1 MSFIIAVDSAA
12 NIPNEILEKYNM
24 PVISYHCTIDG
35 EDFLCYDPDRDY
47 TASCKEYYDK
57 VRKGADVRTSL
68 INSTDYINFLRPM
81 LEKGNDVALIVMSS
95 GISGSA
101 QSAKLAI
108 DELQEDFPDRKMYA
122 IDTLAASLGEG
133 LMAIKLAELR
143 EEGKNID
150 EAVKIIYDNIKYMNQ
165 YFIVGDL
172 KYLKKGGRI
181 SGAEAAIGNL
191 LNIKPILRGNTEGKI
206 VVQEKVRT
214 RNRSIE
220 TLIGYVKNN
229 ITNAENQVIALAHCD
244 VPEEASYVSQELKTR
259 CGVKDVIEIYYDL
272 CTGAHVGPGTI
283 AIFFYGKER
292 Y

>member
-1 MSFIIAVDSAA
+1 MSFIVAVDSAG
-12 NIPNEILEKYNM
+12 NIPNEVLDKYQI

-35 EDFLCYDPDRDY
+35 EEFLCYDKERDY
-47 TASCKEYYDK
+47 VASCKEYYDK
-57 VRKGADVRTSL
+57 VRAGAEVKTSL
-68 INSTDYINFLRPM
+68 INSSDFIDFLSPM
-81 LEKGNDVALIVMSS
+81 LEKGSDVALVVMSS

-101 QSAKLAI
+101 GSAKLAVE
-108 DELQEDFPDRKMYA
+108 ELQEEFPDRKIYA

-133 LMAIKLAELR
+133 LMAIKLAMLR
-143 EEGKNID
+143 DEGKNID
-150 EAVKIIYDNIKYMNQ
+150 EAVQIIYDNIKYMNQ

-220 TLIGYVKNN
+220 TLIGYVENN
-229 ITNAENQVIALAHCD
+229 ITDAENQIIGLAHCD
-244 VPEEASYVSQELKTR
+244 VPEEAAYVTAQLKER
-259 CGVKDVIEIYYDL
+259 CKVKDVYEIYYDL

>member
-1 MSFIIAVDSAA
+1 MSFIVAVDSAG
-12 NIPNEILEKYNM
+12 NIPNEVLDKYQI

-35 EDFLCYDPDRDY
+35 QEYVCYDKDRDY
-47 TASCKEYYDK
+47 VASCKDYYDK

-68 INSTDYINFLRPM
+68 INSTDFMEFLRPM
-81 LEKGNDVALIVMSS
+81 LEKGNDVALVVMSS

-101 QSAKLAI
+101 QSAKLAV
-108 DELQEDFPDRKMYA
+108 DELKEEFPDRKIYA

-143 EEGKNID
+143 EEGKTID
-150 EAVKIIYDNIKYMNQ
+150 EAVSIIMDSIKYMNQ

-181 SGAEAAIGNL
+181 SGAEATIGNL

-214 RNRSIE
+214 RKRSIE
-220 TLIGYVKNN
+220 TLLDYVKDN
-229 ITNAENQVIALAHCD
+229 ITDAENQIVGLAHCD
-244 VPEEASYVSQELKTR
+244 VPEETAYVANELKNR
-259 CGVKDVIEIYYDL
+259 CGVKDVYEIYYDL

-292 Y
+292 F